1 VRRNVYRLS
10 DLLVSARTKIYYDDI
25 SERWNFYFKNINY
38 SREKDK
44 WWILIRVSLIFNFG
58 CYLLEPGLWRDNDN
72 NVRVCDL
79 WCVLEC
85 QLSRNENNKTP
96 NVFSSDLWLERR
108 NNWENK
114 VRLKKVKNIDFFCYN
129 DINMKLLIWI
139 FLLVMAIVYFV
150 TKWVL
155 PCQPNFFYTHETKIE
170 LKFIEFTL
178 NQMTTIAQY
187 FDTLS

>member
-10 DLLVSARTKIYYDDI
+10 DWLVSARTKIYYDDI

-114 VRLKKVKNIDFFCYN
+114 VRLKKSKEYWFFLLQWYWYEVIDMNFFVSDGYCLFCY
-129 DINMKLLIWI
+129 KVSPSFPTEF
-139 FLLVMAIVYFV
+139 FLYA
-150 TKWVL
+150 WDR
-155 PCQPNFFYTHETKIE
+155 N
-170 LKFIEFTL
+170 
-178 NQMTTIAQY
+178 
-187 FDTLS
+187 